1 MLQALT
7 GDPEARLG
15 TLPEGYWEPIDGTD
29 SENEGEGVPDQ
40 TDHEAPFDS
49 PEVSISSG
57 GISFHDFFGSDMVG
71 DAVSTHAMLFPLTGK
86 GTEIQV
92 VA

>member
-15 TLPEGYWEPIDGTD
+15 TLPEGYWEPIEDMS
-29 SENEGEGVPDQ
+29 SEDEDAGVLDQ
-40 TDHEAPFDS
+40 ADHEAPFDS
-49 PEVSISSG
+49 TEISISSG
-57 GISFHDFFGSDMVG
+57 GISLHNFFGSNMVG
-71 DAVSTHAMLFPLTGK
+71 EAVPTHAMLFPLTGE

-92 VA
+92 A